1 MTPFFSEIPLEN
13 QLHLNLLVTNT
24 DSKEDFRRFAHQI
37 DELSYCILFQYSK
50 EEALEFYGYW
60 INQLVKKTVNDIL
73 NNISMNIAR
82 ESVKEAFN
90 DI

>member
-1 MTPFFSEIPLEN
+1 MTSFFSEIPLEN

-24 DSKEDFRRFAHQI
+24 DSKEDFGRFAHHI

-60 INQLVKKTVNDIL
+60 INQLVKKTT
-73 NNISMNIAR
+73 NNILDKIMMNIAR
-82 ESVKEAFN
+82 ESVKEVFN
-90 DI
+90 